1 MKVEQRRPTRNIR
14 GLCSL
19 LGHTR
24 QAYYKHIRREE
35 ESALEYDLLLQQVA
49 ILRKSQKRIGT
60 RKILFLL
67 RDFITEHKFS
77 IGRDAFFDL
86 LRENNLLVRK
96 RRGRKP
102 RTTFSNHWYK
112 KYNNLI
118 IGFIPTA
125 ANQLWVSDITYVHLE
140 NEFAYLNLI
149 TDAYSRKIIGFYLCK
164 DLSAKGTIQALKMA
178 FQSIGKRQ
186 KESSGLIH
194 HSDRGL
200 QYCSNDYVKLL
211 NDNFIDIS
219 MTQTGDP
226 LDNALAE
233 RVNGILKDELLEEVY
248 LYFQQAQSAV
258 ALAISIYNYQRPH
271 SSIDMLTPVKA
282 HAKTGELKR
291 LWKNYYPI
299 KKEKEVT
306 IEV

>member
-1 MKVEQRRPTRNIR
+1 MRIGQRKSARSIR
-14 GLCSL
+14 ELCSL
-19 LGHTR
+19 LGYTR
-24 QAYYKHIRREE
+24 QAYYKHIRFEE
-35 ESALEYDLLLQQVA
+35 KTALEYELLLQQVA
-49 ILRKSQKRIGT
+49 LLRKSQKRIGT
-60 RKILFLL
+60 RKMLFILG
-67 RDFITEHKFS
+67 DFITEHKFS

-86 LRENNLLVRK
+86 LRKNNLLVRR

-102 RTTFSNHWYK
+102 QTTFSKHWHK
-112 KYNNLI
+112 KYDNLI
-118 IGFIPTA
+118 IGFVPTA
-125 ANQLWVSDITYVHLE
+125 ANQLWVSDITYINLE

-164 DLSAKGTIQALKMA
+164 DLSAKGTIHALRMA
-178 FQSIGKRQ
+178 LHGITKREN
-186 KESSGLIH
+186 KSSRLVH

-200 QYCSNDYVKLL
+200 QYCSNDYVNLL

-248 LYFQQAQSAV
+248 PDFKQAQSAV

-271 SSIDMLTPVKA
+271 SSVDMLTPAKA
-282 HAKTGELKR
+282 HEKIGELKR
-291 LWKNYYPI
+291 HWKNYYSI
-299 KKEKEVT
+299 KKEKEVD
-306 IEV
+306 VA

>member
-1 MKVEQRRPTRNIR
+1 M
-14 GLCSL
+14 
-19 LGHTR
+19 LGYTR
-24 QAYYKHIRREE
+24 QAYYKHIRAEE
-35 ESALEYDLLLQQVA
+35 KTALEYELLLQQVA
-49 ILRKSQKRIGT
+49 YLRKSQKRIGT
-60 RKILFLL
+60 RKMLFMLS
-67 RDFITEHKFS
+67 DFIAEHQFS
-77 IGRDAFFDL
+77 IGRDTFFDL

-96 RRGRKP
+96 RKGRKP
-102 RTTFSNHWYK
+102 QTTFSKHWYK
-112 KYNNLI
+112 KYDNLV
-118 IGFIPTA
+118 IGFVPTA

-149 TDAYSRKIIGFYLCK
+149 TDAYSRKIVGFYLCK
-164 DLSAKGTIQALKMA
+164 DLSAKGTIDALKMA
-178 FQSIGKRQ
+178 LRGLTKREKQSNR
-186 KESSGLIH
+186 LIH

-248 LYFQQAQSAV
+248 PDFELAQSAV

-271 SSIDMLTPVKA
+271 SSVDMLTPAKA
-282 HAKTGELKR
+282 HEKTGELKR
-291 LWKNYYPI
+291 HWKNYYSI

-306 IEV
+306 MT